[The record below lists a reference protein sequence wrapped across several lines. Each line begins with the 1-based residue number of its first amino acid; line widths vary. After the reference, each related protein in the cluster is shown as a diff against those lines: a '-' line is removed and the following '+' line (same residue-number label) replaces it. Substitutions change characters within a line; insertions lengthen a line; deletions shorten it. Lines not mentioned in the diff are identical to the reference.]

1 MTDLKRFSGGA
12 AYVRGQFVP
21 LSEANISITDWG
33 FTRSDAVYDVVHVFQ
48 HGCFRLDDHLA
59 RFMRS
64 MAMRRLNPVEGRAE
78 IEGILHRCVA
88 LACLDDAYVAV
99 AALRGRPRVA

>member
-33 FTRSDAVYDVVHVFQ
+33 FTRSDTVYDVVHVFQ
-48 HGCFRLDDHLA
+48 HGFFRLDDHLD

-64 MAMRRLNPVEGRAE
+64 MG
-78 IEGILHRCVA
+78 
-88 LACLDDAYVAV
+88 Y
-99 AALRGRPRVA
+99 AALESC